1 MQALREYKDEKRPR
15 HGSESQKAEVSNTGF
30 QTIENAITGREGFQM
45 EKKVKRSN
53 RPTVGR
59 VKARRDAARLII
71 NPTIKALISGKYP
84 AHFAMTW
91 LQFFAEF
98 GIEAIV
104 PSSAIAQKRMDM
116 SRYKLTISM
125 LRLQGYGLAEELE
138 EIKNQSWAGRPA
150 KRYRLVIPS
159 L

>member
-1 MQALREYKDEKRPR
+1 
-15 HGSESQKAEVSNTGF
+15 
-30 QTIENAITGREGFQM
+30 M
-45 EKKVKRSN
+45 EKKVKRSG

-98 GIEAIV
+98 GIGQIM
-104 PSSAIAQKRMDM
+104 PSSVDAQKRMDM
-116 SRYKLTISM
+116 SRYKLTVSM
-125 LRLQGYGLAEELE
+125 LRLQGYGLAEELPD
-138 EIKNQSWAGRPA
+138 IKNQSWAGRPA
-150 KRYRLVIPS
+150 KVYRLVIPG
-159 L
+159 

>member
-1 MQALREYKDEKRPR
+1 
-15 HGSESQKAEVSNTGF
+15 
-30 QTIENAITGREGFQM
+30 M
-45 EKKVKRSN
+45 EKKVKRTG

-71 NPTIKALISGKYP
+71 NPTIRALISGKYP

-91 LQFFAEF
+91 LQFFAKF
-98 GIEAIV
+98 GIRQIV
-104 PSSAIAQKRMDM
+104 PSSVDAQKRMDM
-116 SRYKLTISM
+116 SRYKLTVSM

-150 KRYRLVIPS
+150 KVYRLVIPG
-159 L
+159 

>member
-1 MQALREYKDEKRPR
+1 
-15 HGSESQKAEVSNTGF
+15 
-30 QTIENAITGREGFQM
+30 M
-45 EKKVKRSN
+45 EKKVKRTNSAK
-53 RPTVGR
+53 VGR

-71 NPTIKALISGKYP
+71 NPTIRALISGKYP

-98 GIEAIV
+98 GIEQIV
-104 PSSAIAQKRMDM
+104 PSNADAQKRMDM
-116 SRYKLTISM
+116 SRYRLTISM
-125 LRLQGYGLAEELE
+125 LRLQGYGLAEELD

>member
-1 MQALREYKDEKRPR
+1 
-15 HGSESQKAEVSNTGF
+15 
-30 QTIENAITGREGFQM
+30 M

-53 RPTVGR
+53 SAKVGR

-84 AHFAMTW
+84 AHFVMTW

-98 GIEAIV
+98 GIEQIV
-104 PSSAIAQKRMDM
+104 PSVPTAQKRMGL
-116 SRYKLTISM
+116 SRYRMTISM
-125 LRLQGYGLAEELE
+125 MRLQGYGLAEEMDE
-138 EIKNQSWAGRPA
+138 VKNQSWAGRPA